1 MKNLNKLSLV
11 SLIGFLFFT
20 SCTRDTISTDT
31 GNVATAPENEFVW
44 KGLNSWYYWQKT
56 TPVLADGYNKTA
68 KFAELVS
75 GKSADALFYSLVTD
89 PFSWI
94 EKDGAIK
101 FPSAALNAA
110 KKGSGIN
117 YTLFKVTG
125 TNYYI
130 GMVNYV
136 TKGSPAA
143 DAGIVRGNVITEIR
157 GERITTSNYRDLD
170 SDMVT
175 ITYQSMSR
183 DAENKIVFGDKKAA
197 VIVTRNVN
205 DDPVAFYKL
214 FKNSGKNIGY
224 LVYNA
229 YDANFDSRLD
239 AAFLQMKQDNVTDLI
254 LDLRYNGGGSV
265 NTAIGLS
272 YLIAGRENSPFVSLK
287 FNEKHPDQNVTYKL
301 GNTLGGGANESLNLS
316 KVYVLTSQG
325 TASASELTIDGLGAY
340 IDVIR
345 IGGTTYGKFV
355 GSITLYDSPDND
367 YISKDNI
374 KAPHNHGW
382 TMQPIVF
389 GYWNAKNNPHPQ
401 KTDDN
406 PNGGLM
412 PTFPINSNDY
422 FGTLK
427 EFGDENSDIALIKAL
442 QEITKQTTSV
452 AALKLMA
459 SSKSFGSQSER
470 NDPGQF
476 QFFGTKNTLTPN
488 GTKAHLDK
496 F

>member
-1 MKNLNKLSLV
+1 MKSLNKLSLV
-11 SLIGFLFFT
+11 SLIGLLFFT
-20 SCTRDTISTDT
+20 SCARDTISADT
-31 GNVATAPENEFVW
+31 GSVKTTPENEFVW
-44 KGLNSWYYWQKT
+44 NGLNSWYYWQKT
-56 TPVLADGYNKTA
+56 TPTLADGYNKTA
-68 KFAELVS
+68 KFADLVS

-94 EKDGAIK
+94 EKDGVIK
-101 FPSAALNAA
+101 SPSAALNAV
-110 KKGSGIN
+110 KKGSGID
-117 YTLFKVTG
+117 YTLFKVKG

-136 TKGSPAA
+136 VKGSPAA
-143 DAGIVRGNVITEIR
+143 DAGIVRGNAITEIR
-157 GERITTSNYRDLD
+157 GEKITTSNYRDLE

-175 ITYQSMSR
+175 ITYQGMSR
-183 DAENKIVFGDKKAA
+183 DIENKIVFGDKKTA
-197 VIVTRNVN
+197 VIVTRSVN
-205 DDPVAFYKL
+205 EDPVAFYKL
-214 FKNSGKNIGY
+214 FKKNGKNIGY

-229 YDANFDSRLD
+229 YDANFNSRLD

-272 YLIAGRENSPFVSLK
+272 YLIAGRKGNPFVSLK
-287 FNEKHPDQNVTYKL
+287 YNEKHQSQNTTYNL
-301 GNTLGGGANESLNLS
+301 GNTLGGGASESLNLN
-316 KVYVLTSQG
+316 KVYVLTSDG
-325 TASASELTIDGLGAY
+325 TASASELTMDGLGAY

-355 GSITLYDSPDND
+355 GSITLYDSPDNG
-367 YISKDNI
+367 YTSADNI
-374 KAPHNHGW
+374 KPPYNHGW

-442 QEITKQTTSV
+442 QEITNQTSSI

-459 SSKSFGSQSER
+459 SLKSFGNQSG
-470 NDPGQF
+470 NSGSDQF
-476 QFFGTKNTLTPN
+476 QFFWYTKNT
-488 GTKAHLDK
+488 DS
-496 F
+496 